1 MATIACLI
9 MMKNEQ
15 TLIEPWLLYHAD
27 LFGMENLYV
36 FDNGSTD
43 AHSLAVLKKY
53 EQQGLNIDRFF
64 TTPSAYAHKGDIIG
78 LMVKALDGLNKYDF
92 FVPMDCDEFL
102 MLRDP
107 GSESGY
113 TASKERIIGYFDSI
127 DANDGRILRVS
138 EALTNVLGQTGM
150 FRSVFSS
157 KTIYPKNS
165 LVETDHG
172 YHNAT
177 SSRAAE
183 YREVDLAY
191 AHFHYR
197 PYEELMR
204 FAREKLRMALTD
216 TQMDNKVT
224 LSNFKGRGSHL
235 VEYFMSDAETYYGRF
250 RHVPTAIRLPELTER
265 FFALGVA
272 VPFSYF
278 ELPKETFR
286 NLVIDS
292 IEHDWIQGW
301 ARDRTNPTQPLFT
314 QLLLDNVP
322 FVEMICDEPRADV
335 MADGYETDQV
345 GFRVR
350 LPEAVLDGF
359 SHSLSARD
367 LEGNAIAL
375 SLNNVIF
382 QSINISADAFLPIRS
397 HIDGVTDG
405 FVRGWVLNV
414 VDNQEGIDFKG
425 SCSVILVNDSKLIA
439 EAVADLE
446 RPDVSSV
453 LGGDT
458 RCGFRFELP
467 PGGMA
472 GDISIYVMPGMR
484 ALYGSPFNLAE
495 TASTVTRELPSDLL
509 VAAAGTQTL
518 IAA

>member
-27 LFGMENLYV
+27 LFGMDNLYV

-43 AHSLAVLKKY
+43 AHSLAILEKY
-53 EQQGLNIDRFF
+53 ESQGLNVDRFF

-78 LMVKALDGLNKYDF
+78 VLVKSLDGLNKYDF
-92 FVPMDCDEFL
+92 FVPLDCDEFL

-113 TASKERIIGYFDSI
+113 TSSKDRIISYFDSI
-127 DANDGRILRVS
+127 DADEGRILKVR
-138 EALTNVLGQTGM
+138 ENLTNVLGHAGL
-150 FRSVFSS
+150 FKSAFSAN
-157 KTIYPKNS
+157 TIYPRNS

-172 YHNAT
+172 YQNAT
-177 SSRAAE
+177 SSRAPG

-197 PYEELMR
+197 PYEELIQVS
-204 FAREKLRMALTD
+204 REKLRMALTD
-216 TQMDNKVT
+216 GDMNNKVT

-235 VEYFMSDAETYYGRF
+235 VEYFMNDAETYYGRF
-250 RHVPTAIRLPELTER
+250 RHVPTGILLPELTER
-265 FFALGVA
+265 FSALGVS
-272 VPFSYF
+272 VPFSDF
-278 ELPKETFR
+278 ELPKETAR

-301 ARDRTNPTQPLFT
+301 ARDRTNPRQPLFT

-350 LPEAVLDGF
+350 LPEAVLDGS
-359 SHSLSARD
+359 SHRLSARD
-367 LEGNAIAL
+367 LEGNGIPL
-375 SLNNVIF
+375 SLNNVMF
-382 QSINISADAFLPIRS
+382 QSIEVSADAFLPVRS

-405 FVRGWVLNV
+405 GVEGWVLNSQ
-414 VDNQEGIDFKG
+414 DGAELQGG
-425 SCSVILVNDSKLIA
+425 CSVILVNGSKVIA
-439 EAVADLE
+439 ETVADLE
-446 RPDVSSV
+446 RRDVSAV
-453 LGGDT
+453 LGGDPN
-458 RCGFRFELP
+458 CGFRFELP
-467 PGGMA
+467 NDEVA
-472 GDISIYVMPGMR
+472 GDLSIYVMPGMR
-484 ALYGSPFNLAE
+484 PLHGSPFDLNG
-495 TASTVTRELPSDLL
+495 TANISTRDLPSELL
-509 VAAAGTQTL
+509 VAAAGTPTL
-518 IAA
+518 VAA